1 LVNCN
6 NQYVKIKIES
16 YHILHKRE
24 VIVTD
29 RELRK
34 LSRRGLLELLLE
46 QTRENDRLRE
56 ELQQMENQLAERQLK
71 INQAG
76 SIAEA
81 ALQINQVFEAAQKAA
96 EQYLDN
102 VRTMSEHQEEVCQ
115 QIREES
121 IQKASMILD
130 EAKRKCQAMEAE
142 TTQKCAKMI
151 RETKETVN

>member
-1 LVNCN
+1 M
-6 NQYVKIKIES
+6 
-16 YHILHKRE
+16 
-24 VIVTD
+24 TD
-29 RELRK
+29 KELRR

-46 QTRENDRLRE
+46 QTRENDNLRQ
-56 ELQQMENQLAERQLK
+56 ELQQMEKQFAERQLK

-102 VRTMSEHQEEVCQ
+102 VRTISEHQEEVCQ
-115 QIREES
+115 QIKEES
-121 IQKASMILD
+121 IQKARMILD

-151 RETKETVN
+151 RETEETVN